1 MSLQKDAS
9 RGITQSWGSCMPPGF
24 AEFVKCYI
32 VLDRPRQL
40 LVCYEQSK
48 NQSPFQGY
56 SGAQPNW
63 PIITQFQTD
72 SISLVEEARKSKH
85 RYCFAVHSLAK
96 VTYFCAESWR
106 DMEDWILCIKD
117 SCRISVDRSHLNPNR
132 VSIVGSYVTEIV
144 GGQVIQTP
152 ITAEFNETVVNGN
165 RRSNAGRRTSGGK
178 EAPDNRF
185 DSVVTEKQV
194 ILRSGFAVKQGA
206 KWKRRFFCL
215 TDTDISYYKNEFAT
229 KALRRILLTDIMDVK
244 VSDSE
249 LTSIR
254 SNLVDL
260 ITTYRTFY
268 LQFDSVEEMYLWIE
282 DIRRNAGL
290 SSSTYL

>member
-165 RRSNAGRRTSGGK
+165 RRSSAGRRTSGGK
-178 EAPDNRF
+178 EAPDNRV

-206 KWKRRFFCL
+206 K
-215 TDTDISYYKNEFAT
+215 AT

-282 DIRRNAGL
+282 DIKRNAGL